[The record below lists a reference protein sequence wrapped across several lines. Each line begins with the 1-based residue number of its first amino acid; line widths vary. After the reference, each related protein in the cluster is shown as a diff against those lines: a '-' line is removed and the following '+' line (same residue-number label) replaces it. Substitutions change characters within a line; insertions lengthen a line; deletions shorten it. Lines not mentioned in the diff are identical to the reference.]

1 MATTMF
7 KQNEKNFKN
16 KVEEFNN
23 LYKQYALTQSK
34 QLVFEKMK
42 LVFVQ
47 AEHQFKFME
56 IEFGSFTEMHQ
67 KDYVQSMKANKLT
80 YVECQKKLRDLQFDL
95 EKLPFS
101 NSSSNSKKLNP
112 SPIGG
117 LNSDLQVQTK
127 QLETLDSRLLEAE
140 DTQLTIL
147 DNVRNQKEKLLK
159 AIEDTKEIQMGVQMT
174 QRHATMIKN
183 RQSYNKGIL
192 LSLICILTIGNILIL
207 YYKFIS

>member
-7 KQNEKNFKN
+7 KQNENNFKN

-47 AEHQFKFME
+47 AEQQFKFME

-67 KDYVQSMKANKLT
+67 KDFAQSMKANKLI
-80 YVECQKKLRDLQFDL
+80 YVECQKKLRDLQLDL

-101 NSSSNSKKLNP
+101 NSNSNSKKLNP
-112 SPIGG
+112 SPIRG

-127 QLETLDSRLLEAE
+127 QLDTLDSRLLEAE

-147 DNVRNQKEKLLK
+147 DNIRNQKEKLLK
-159 AIEDTKEIQMGVQMT
+159 AIEDTKEIQVGVQMT
-174 QRHATMIKN
+174 QRHATMVKN

-207 YYKFIS
+207 YYKFMS

>member
-7 KQNEKNFKN
+7 QQNEANFKN
-16 KVEEFNN
+16 KVDEFNN
-23 LYKQYALTQSK
+23 LYKQYALTQTK

-47 AEHQFKFME
+47 AEQQFKFME
-56 IEFGSFTEMHQ
+56 IEFGSFTDLHQ
-67 KDYVQSMKANKLT
+67 KDFSLNMKSNKLL
-80 YVECQKKLRDLQFDL
+80 YVECQKKLKDLQFDL
-95 EKLPFS
+95 DKLPFS
-101 NSSSNSKKLNP
+101 NSSSGNKKQNT
-112 SPIGG
+112 SQIIG
-117 LNSDLQVQTK
+117 LNSDLHVQTK

-140 DTQLTIL
+140 DTQLSIL
-147 DNVRNQKEKLLK
+147 DNLRNQKEKLLK
-159 AIEDTKEIQMGVQMT
+159 AIEDTKEIQVGVNMT

>member
-7 KQNEKNFKN
+7 QQNEANFKN
-16 KVEEFNN
+16 KVEEFND

-47 AEHQFKFME
+47 AEQQFKFME
-56 IEFGSFTEMHQ
+56 IEFGSFTDLHQ
-67 KDYVQSMKANKLT
+67 KDFAQKMKSNKLIF
-80 YVECQKKLRDLQFDL
+80 VECQKKLRDLQ
-95 EKLPFS
+95 S
-101 NSSSNSKKLNP
+101 NLDKMPLSNVSSNSKKQAP
-112 SPIGG
+112 SPIRGP
-117 LNSDLQVQTK
+117 NQDLHTQVK
-127 QLETLDSRLLEAE
+127 QLDTLDSRLLEAE

-147 DNVRNQKEKLLK
+147 DNIRNQKEKLLK
-159 AIEDTKEIQMGVQMT
+159 AIEDTKEIQVGVKMT

-207 YYKFIS
+207 YYKFMS

>member
-7 KQNEKNFKN
+7 QQNENNFK
-16 KVEEFNN
+16 KKIDEFND

-34 QLVFEKMK
+34 HLVFEKMK

-47 AEHQFKFME
+47 AEQQFKFME
-56 IEFGSFTEMHQ
+56 IEFGSFTDLHQ
-67 KDYVQSMKANKLT
+67 KDFAQNMKSNKLIF
-80 YVECQKKLRDLQFDL
+80 VECQKKLRDLQ
-95 EKLPFS
+95 S
-101 NSSSNSKKLNP
+101 NLDQMPLSNVSSNSKKQTP
-112 SPIGG
+112 SPIKG
-117 LNSDLQVQTK
+117 LNSDLYAQVK
-127 QLETLDSRLLEAE
+127 QLDTLDSRLLEAE

-147 DNVRNQKEKLLK
+147 DNIRNQKEKLLK
-159 AIEDTKEIQMGVQMT
+159 ALEDTKEIQVGVKMT